1 MTTRT
6 KMAVSFIAVVL
17 GFVILQASMGLFW
30 ESERLGLALIP
41 LGIAVGFV
49 YLFYFF
55 LCSRRRVLLGLL
67 ITIGVVICIV
77 ALAIVSSNEPASSI
91 FTGLSIASIIRT
103 VYYVVMMQ
111 VADYFGKPIHE
122 KKQAEYIRKKLAEM

>member
-41 LGIAVGFV
+41 LGIAVGCV

-55 LCSRRRVLLGLL
+55 LCSRRRVLLSLL
-67 ITIGVVICIV
+67 ITIGVSICIMLV
-77 ALAIVSSNEPASSI
+77 AIVLSNDSVSSI
-91 FTGLSIASIIRT
+91 LNGVSIASIIRT
-103 VYYVVMMQ
+103 VYYVGMMQ
-111 VADYFGKPIHE
+111 VADSFGKPIHN
-122 KKQAEYIRKKLAEM
+122 KKQAEYIHNKLAEM

>member
-17 GFVILQASMGLFW
+17 GFFILQASMGLFW
-30 ESERLGLALIP
+30 ESERLGIYLIP
-41 LGIAVGFV
+41 SGIAVGCL

-67 ITIGVVICIV
+67 ITISVVIFIM
-77 ALAIVSSNEPASSI
+77 AVSIFLSNEPASTI
-91 FTGLSIASIIRT
+91 FYGCSFATIIRT
-103 VYYVVMMQ
+103 IYYVVIFQ
-111 VADYFGKPIHE
+111 VADYFGKPIHN
-122 KKQAEYIRKKLAEM
+122 KKQAEYIHKKLEEM

>member
-41 LGIAVGFV
+41 LGITVGCV

-55 LCSRRRVLLGLL
+55 LCSRRRVLLALL
-67 ITIGVVICIV
+67 ITIGISICIMV
-77 ALAIVSSNEPASSI
+77 LAIVSSNDPVSSI
-91 FTGLSIASIIRT
+91 FNGLSIASIIRT
-103 VYYVVMMQ
+103 VYYVVIMQ
-111 VADYFGKPIHE
+111 VADYFGKPIHN
-122 KKQAEYIRKKLAEM
+122 KKQAEYIKEKLAEM